1 MVIFTPK
8 RWHKMLLLCDSM
20 EFENLQTKGNANM
33 KYEYKI
39 KNVIEMIQALSQSC
53 FMVILLLLKDELFQ
67 IGLILFQLVII
78 DALQFSNRNS
88 F

>member
-1 MVIFTPK
+1 
-8 RWHKMLLLCDSM
+8 MLLLCDSM